1 MQKNQLIKSKVKLKW
16 RQSFIYKSVFLM
28 KKGCLQTVLF
38 HQRWCKDIYHIKLL
52 IWPGEERQVRVEE
65 RRNIES

>member
-1 MQKNQLIKSKVKLKW
+1 
-16 RQSFIYKSVFLM
+16 M